1 LLAIAAALVGFSLIV
16 ATDAVAKF
24 LGSRGINVLQIV
36 WARFAFQLLF
46 IVAIRP
52 KSEMRRMLA
61 TGRPDLHVVRALI
74 ILGITIMFFL
84 AVRLMPL
91 AEATTLSLM
100 SPLFITALSVP
111 ILGEY
116 VGPRRW
122 VAVILGFIG
131 VIVMIRPGSGIF
143 QWAALLPLCSALFAA
158 IYHTTTRILHRIDN
172 PLITLNYTATLNTV
186 LASAALPFVWVSP
199 GMLDWALLASL
210 GVLGTCAHFL
220 LIRAFS
226 LASPAVVSPF
236 VYTQLVTSMCLGIIV
251 FGEVPDIWTLS
262 GAGIIA
268 GCGIYV
274 LYSERVVRRP

>member
-1 LLAIAAALVGFSLIV
+1 MIV
-16 ATDAVAKF
+16 TTDAVAKY
-24 LGSRGINVLQIV
+24 LGGLGINVLQVV
-36 WARFAFQLLF
+36 WARFAFQLVF
-46 IVAIRP
+46 IVAVRP
-52 KSEMRRMLA
+52 KREIGRMLA
-61 TGRPDLHVVRALI
+61 TGRPALHVMRSLI

-131 VIVMIRPGSGIF
+131 VLVMIRPGSGVF
-143 QWAALLPLCSALFAA
+143 QWAALLPLGAALFAA
-158 IYHTTTRILHRIDN
+158 VYHITTRILHRTDN
-172 PLITLNYTATLNTV
+172 PLITLNYTATLNTLLTSIV
-186 LASAALPFVWVSP
+186 VPFVWTTPSAL
-199 GMLDWALLASL
+199 GWLLLASL

-226 LASPAVVSPF
+226 MASPSLVSPF
-236 VYTQLVTSMCLGIIV
+236 IYTQLVASMGLGIVI
-251 FGEVPDIWTLS
+251 FGEVPDIWTVS

-274 LYSERVVRRP
+274 LYYEQVAHRRRAASS

>member
-1 LLAIAAALVGFSLIV
+1 LIV
-16 ATDAVAKF
+16 TTDAVAKY
-24 LGSRGINVLQIV
+24 LGSQGINVLQVV

-52 KSEMRRMLA
+52 RSEIRRMLA
-61 TGRPDLHVVRALI
+61 TSRPGLHVVRALI
-74 ILGITIMFFL
+74 TLGITIMFFL

-122 VAVILGFIG
+122 IAVIVGFIG

-143 QWAALLPLCSALFAA
+143 QWAALLPLGTALFAA
-158 IYHTTTRILHRIDN
+158 IYHITTRILHRIDN

-186 LASAALPFVWVSP
+186 LASAALPFVWMSP
-199 GMLDWALLASL
+199 DALGWLLLASL

-226 LASPAVVSPF
+226 MAPPSVVSPF
-236 VYTQLVTSMCLGIIV
+236 IYTQLVTSMCLGIVV
-251 FGEVPDIWTLS
+251 FGEVPGIWTLS

-268 GCGIYV
+268 GSGIYI
-274 LYSERVVRRP
+274 LYSERVAHRREGASS